1 MLLGNGDEVRR
12 CRDAHTE
19 GQTIEES
26 LRASPYSW
34 RRRFNSNQVPLI
46 PASRRHDYANDLPPP
61 SWLPP
66 FFPSTLSCAQQQQNS
81 TALKAVP
88 PLRCA
93 NCRPIYTRSSHFS
106 ACFFPPTLYLSFYS
120 CAFPPYTWVEFGYLS
135 HAISV
140 LEARGGT
147 RGFELRNVSGPSR
160 RVPLCWMAAQDSET
174 DSVRSV
180 DVFPSP
186 YSLVT
191 ATALATRSK
200 EEERNAEPIRN
211 WLHENARSLTEL
223 ALKRFHNC

>member
-66 FFPSTLSCAQQQQNS
+66 FFPSTLTCAQQQQNS

-106 ACFFPPTLYLSFYS
+106 ACFFPLHCICPFTPVLFRHTPGASSGTFPTR
-120 CAFPPYTWVEFGYLS
+120 FPS
-135 HAISV
+135 SK
-140 LEARGGT
+140 LEAGQGG
-147 RGFELRNVSGPSR
+147 SS
-160 RVPLCWMAAQDSET
+160 
-174 DSVRSV
+174 
-180 DVFPSP
+180 
-186 YSLVT
+186 
-191 ATALATRSK
+191 
-200 EEERNAEPIRN
+200 
-211 WLHENARSLTEL
+211 
-223 ALKRFHNC
+223 